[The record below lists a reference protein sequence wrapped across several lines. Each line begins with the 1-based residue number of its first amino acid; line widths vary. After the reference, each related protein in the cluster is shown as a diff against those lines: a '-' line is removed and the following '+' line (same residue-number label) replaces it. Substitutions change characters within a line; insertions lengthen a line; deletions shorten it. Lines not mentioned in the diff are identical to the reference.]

1 MSLFCAR
8 VVLNGDAPYEVYE
21 GVHNA
26 MGYFGFHR
34 QFFDGNGQRRVTP
47 DATYVGESGLADFA
61 LLDILKNAVSA
72 HWLNNGVL
80 LMRLQ
85 SAVFEG
91 LPCAA

>member
-1 MSLFCAR
+1 MPLFCAR
-8 VVLNGDAPYEVYE
+8 IVLYGDAPYEVYE
-21 GVHNA
+21 GVHEA
-26 MGYFGFHR
+26 MGYLGFHR
-34 QFFDGNGQRRVTP
+34 QFIDGDGQRRLTP
-47 DATYVGESGLADFA
+47 DATYVGESGLANFA
-61 LLDILKNAVSA
+61 LLSLLKKAASA